1 MSEWLIF
8 QTPIA
13 LVLFLAAYGASLFER
28 FTKKTNGVLTLV
40 SVVLAIAATAVLLLS
55 GGSLWESAALFLL
68 LFLTQAGVRV

>member
-13 LVLFLAAYGASLFER
+13 ALLFFAAYGASLIER

-55 GGSLWESAALFLL
+55 GGSLWESGALILL